1 MTSSRSN
8 YRVMTAEE
16 EEAADRCVDWIFVY
30 ITVYSLGIFA
40 FSDVISYTHVFAG
53 ATRFDKIFF
62 EILGAPFLPIGLGFI
77 CLLLQEDGPFR
88 NKHATARVADLP
100 PADVC

>member
-16 EEAADRCVDWIFVY
+16 EEAADRCVGWFFVY
-30 ITVYSLGIFA
+30 IAVYSLGIFA
-40 FSDVISYTHVFAG
+40 FSDMISYTHVFAG

-62 EILGAPFLPIGLGFI
+62 GILGAPFLPIGLGFI
-77 CLLLQEDGPFR
+77 CLLLREDGPFR
-88 NKHATARVADLP
+88 NKRATPRVADSP

>member
-1 MTSSRSN
+1 
-8 YRVMTAEE
+8 MTAEE

-40 FSDVISYTHVFAG
+40 FFAVISYTHVFTG
-53 ATRFDKIFF
+53 ATKFDKIFF
-62 EILGAPFLPIGLGFI
+62 GVLGAPFLPIALGII
-77 CLLLQEDGPFR
+77 CLLLREDGPFR